1 LLSIEGKYG
10 QYLPQRRQSMSLT
23 FYSAPMSTAS
33 ITEAVLA
40 KLGIDCDRIDLD
52 LSAGD
57 NKKPEYLK
65 INPNGKVPTIV
76 HDGTAI
82 WESSAI
88 TMYLGELFGVDA
100 KLYPAPGPLRGE
112 AMKWIAWSN
121 VNLAEA
127 AGRLFASLPP
137 EQQGDPATNADE
149 KVTSEQKSEFAMANA
164 KADLADCL
172 KILDIGLEGRS
183 FLIGEYSLADTH
195 LQGIVGWTE
204 MLNFDLTPFANV
216 TGWLQRCCQRPAI
229 AKLMAG

>member
-1 LLSIEGKYG
+1 
-10 QYLPQRRQSMSLT
+10 MSLT

-40 KLGIDCDRIDLD
+40 ELGLECDCINLD

-57 NKKPEYLK
+57 TKKPEYIKL
-65 INPNGKVPTIV
+65 NPNGKVPTIV

-100 KLYPAPGPLRGE
+100 NLYPAPGPQRGE
-112 AMKWIAWSN
+112 AMKWIAWGN
-121 VNLAEA
+121 VTLAEP
-127 AGRLFASLPP
+127 AGRLYASLPP
-137 EQQGDPATNADE
+137 ELQGDPATIADE
-149 KVTSEQKSEFAMANA
+149 NVTSEQKSEAATAKA
-164 KADLADCL
+164 KADLVDCL

-183 FLIGEYSLADTH
+183 FLLGEYSLADTH
-195 LQGIVGWTE
+195 LQGIVGWIGS
-204 MLNFDLTPFANV
+204 MQIDLTPFPHV
-216 TGWLQRCCQRPAI
+216 TGWLQRCSERPAI

>member
-1 LLSIEGKYG
+1 
-10 QYLPQRRQSMSLT
+10 MSLT

-40 KLGIDCDRIDLD
+40 ELGIDCDRIDLD
-52 LSAGD
+52 ISAGD
-57 NKKPEYLK
+57 TKKPEYLK
-65 INPNGKVPTIV
+65 INPNGKVPAIV

-88 TMYLGELFGVDA
+88 TMYLGELFGVDV

-121 VNLAEA
+121 VTLAEA

-137 EQQGDPATNADE
+137 EMQGDPATIADE
-149 KVTSEQKSEFAMANA
+149 KVTSEQKSEIAMAKA

-172 KILDIGLEGRS
+172 NILNIGLEGRS

-195 LQGIVGWTE
+195 LQGIVGWIGS
-204 MLNFDLTPFANV
+204 MQIDLTPFANI
-216 TGWLQRCCQRPAI
+216 TEWLKRCYQRPAI

>member
-1 LLSIEGKYG
+1 
-10 QYLPQRRQSMSLT
+10 MSLT

-33 ITEAVLA
+33 ITEAVIA
-40 KLGIDCDRIDLD
+40 ELGIDCDRIDLD

-57 NKKPEYLK
+57 TKKPEYLK
-65 INPNGKVPTIV
+65 INPNGKVPAIV

-100 KLYPAPGPLRGE
+100 KLYPATGPQRGE

-121 VNLAEA
+121 VTLAGA

-137 EQQGDPATNADE
+137 EMQGDPATITDE
-149 KVTSEQKSEFAMANA
+149 KVTSDQKSEIAMTKA

-195 LQGIVGWTE
+195 LQGLVGWIGS
-204 MLNFDLTPFANV
+204 MQIDLTPFANV
-216 TGWLQRCCQRPAI
+216 TGWLQRCYQRPAI

>member
-1 LLSIEGKYG
+1 
-10 QYLPQRRQSMSLT
+10 MSLT

-40 KLGIDCDRIDLD
+40 ELGIDCDRIDLS

-57 NKKPEYLK
+57 TKKPEYLK
-65 INPNGKVPTIV
+65 INPNGKVPAIV

-100 KLYPAPGPLRGE
+100 KLYPAPGPQRGE

-121 VNLAEA
+121 VTLAEA

-137 EQQGDPATNADE
+137 EMQGDPATNAIDE
-149 KVTSEQKSEFAMANA
+149 VTSEQKSEIVMAKA

-172 KILDIGLEGRS
+172 KILNMGLDGRS
-183 FLIGEYSLADTH
+183 FLLGEYSLADTH
-195 LQGIVGWTE
+195 IQGIVGWTE
-204 MLNFDLTPFANV
+204 MLDFDLTPFANV
-216 TGWLQRCCQRPAI
+216 TGWLQRCYQRPAI

>member
-1 LLSIEGKYG
+1 
-10 QYLPQRRQSMSLT
+10 MSLT

-40 KLGIDCDRIDLD
+40 ELGIDCDRINLD

-57 NKKPEYLK
+57 TRKPEYLK
-65 INPNGKVPTIV
+65 INPNGKVPAIV

-88 TMYLGELFGVDA
+88 TMYLGELFGVEA
-100 KLYPAPGPLRGE
+100 KLYPAPGPQRGE
-112 AMKWIAWSN
+112 AMKWIAWGN
-121 VNLAEA
+121 VTLAEP

-137 EQQGDPATNADE
+137 EKQGDPATNALELE
-149 KVTSEQKSEFAMANA
+149 KVTSEQKSAIAMAQA

-172 KILDIGLEGRS
+172 RILDLGLEGRS

-195 LQGIVGWTE
+195 LQGIVGWVG
-204 MLNFDLTPFANV
+204 MLDFDLTPFANV
-216 TGWLQRCCQRPAI
+216 TGWLQRCYQRPAI

>member
-1 LLSIEGKYG
+1 
-10 QYLPQRRQSMSLT
+10 MSLI

-33 ITEAVLA
+33 ITEAVIA
-40 KLGIDCDRIDLD
+40 ELGIDCDRIDLD

-57 NKKPEYLK
+57 TKKPEYLK
-65 INPNGKVPTIV
+65 LNPNGKVPTIV

-121 VNLAEA
+121 VTLAEA
-127 AGRLFASLPP
+127 AGRLYASLPP
-137 EQQGDPATNADE
+137 EMQGDPATIADE
-149 KVTSEQKSEFAMANA
+149 KVTSEQKSEIAMTKA

-172 KILDIGLEGRS
+172 KILDIGLEGQS

-195 LQGIVGWTE
+195 LQGIVGWIGS
-204 MLNFDLTPFANV
+204 MQIDLTPFANV
-216 TGWLQRCCQRPAI
+216 TGWLQRCSERPAI

>member
-1 LLSIEGKYG
+1 
-10 QYLPQRRQSMSLT
+10 MSLI

-40 KLGIDCDRIDLD
+40 ELGIDCDRVNLD

-57 NKKPEYLK
+57 TKKPEYLK
-65 INPNGKVPTIV
+65 INPNGKVPAIV

-88 TMYLGELFGVDA
+88 TMYLGDLFGVGV
-100 KLYPAPGPLRGE
+100 KLYPAPGSQRGE

-121 VNLAEA
+121 VVLAEA

-137 EQQGDPATNADE
+137 EKQGDPATNVAE
-149 KVTSEQKSEFAMANA
+149 KATAEQTSEIAMSTAKS
-164 KADLADCL
+164 DLADCL
-172 KILDIGLEGRS
+172 RILEIGLEGRS

-195 LQGIVGWTE
+195 LQGIVGWVG
-204 MLNFDLTPFANV
+204 MLDFDLTPFVNIN
-216 TGWLQRCCQRPAI
+216 GWLQRCYQRPAI

>member
-1 LLSIEGKYG
+1 
-10 QYLPQRRQSMSLT
+10 MTLT

-40 KLGIDCDRIDLD
+40 ELGIDCDRIDLD

-57 NKKPEYLK
+57 TKKPEYLK
-65 INPNGKVPTIV
+65 INPNGRVPAIV

-100 KLYPAPGPLRGE
+100 KLYPAPGPQRGE
-112 AMKWIAWSN
+112 AMKWIAWGN
-121 VNLAEA
+121 VTLAEP

-137 EQQGDPATNADE
+137 EMQGDPATIADE
-149 KVTSEQKSEFAMANA
+149 KVTSEQKSEIAMSKA
-164 KADLADCL
+164 KADLTDCL
-172 KILDIGLEGRS
+172 NILNIGLEGRS

-195 LQGIVGWTE
+195 LQGIVGWIGS
-204 MLNFDLTPFANV
+204 MQIDLTPFANV
-216 TGWLQRCCQRPAI
+216 TGWLQRCYQRPAI

>member
-1 LLSIEGKYG
+1 
-10 QYLPQRRQSMSLT
+10 MSLT

-40 KLGIDCDRIDLD
+40 ELGIDCDRIDLD

-57 NKKPEYLK
+57 TKKPEYLK
-65 INPNGKVPTIV
+65 INPNGKVPAIV

-100 KLYPAPGPLRGE
+100 KLYPTPGPQRGE
-112 AMKWIAWSN
+112 AMKWIAWGN
-121 VNLAEA
+121 VTLAEP

-137 EQQGDPATNADE
+137 EMQGDPATNADE
-149 KVTSEQKSEFAMANA
+149 NVTSEQKSEIAMAKA

-172 KILDIGLEGRS
+172 KILNIGLEGRS

-195 LQGIVGWTE
+195 LQGIVGWIGA
-204 MLNFDLTPFANV
+204 MNVDLTPFNNV
-216 TGWLQRCCQRPAI
+216 TGWLQRCYQRPAI

>member
-1 LLSIEGKYG
+1 
-10 QYLPQRRQSMSLT
+10 MSLI

-40 KLGIDCDRIDLD
+40 ELGIDCDRVNLD
-52 LSAGD
+52 LRAGD
-57 NKKPEYLK
+57 TKKPEYLK
-65 INPNGKVPTIV
+65 INPNGKVPAIV

-88 TMYLGELFGVDA
+88 TMYLGDLFGVEV
-100 KLYPAPGPLRGE
+100 KLYPAPGPQRGE

-121 VNLAEA
+121 VVLAEA

-137 EQQGDPATNADE
+137 EKQGDPATNVAE
-149 KVTSEQKSEFAMANA
+149 KATAEQTSEIAMSTAKS
-164 KADLADCL
+164 DLADCL
-172 KILDIGLEGRS
+172 RILEIGLEGRS

-195 LQGIVGWTE
+195 LQGIVGWVG
-204 MLNFDLTPFANV
+204 MLDFDLTPFVNIN
-216 TGWLQRCCQRPAI
+216 GWLQRCYQRPAI

>member
-1 LLSIEGKYG
+1 
-10 QYLPQRRQSMSLT
+10 MSLT

-40 KLGIDCDRIDLD
+40 ELGINCDRINLD

-57 NKKPEYLK
+57 TRKPEYLK
-65 INPNGKVPTIV
+65 INPNGKVPAIV

-88 TMYLGELFGVDA
+88 TMYLGELFGVEA
-100 KLYPAPGPLRGE
+100 KLYPAPGPQRGE
-112 AMKWIAWSN
+112 AMKWIAWGN

-127 AGRLFASLPP
+127 ANRVFQSLLS
-137 EQQGDPATNADE
+137 EKQGDPATNADE
-149 KVTSEQKSEFAMANA
+149 KVTSEQKSAIAMTKA
-164 KADLADCL
+164 KADLADYL
-172 KILDIGLEGRS
+172 RILDVGLEGRS

-195 LQGIVGWTE
+195 LQGIVGWVG
-204 MLNFDLTPFANV
+204 MLDFDLTPFANV
-216 TGWLQRCCQRPAI
+216 TGWLQRCYQRPAI

>member
-1 LLSIEGKYG
+1 
-10 QYLPQRRQSMSLT
+10 MSLT

-33 ITEAVLA
+33 VTEAVIA
-40 KLGIDCDRIDLD
+40 ELGIDCDRINLD

-57 NKKPEYLK
+57 TRKPEYLK
-65 INPNGKVPTIV
+65 INPNGKVPAIV

-100 KLYPAPGPLRGE
+100 KLYPAPGPQRGE
-112 AMKWIAWSN
+112 AMKWIAWGN
-121 VNLAEA
+121 VTLAEPA
-127 AGRLFASLPP
+127 SRLFASLPP

-149 KVTSEQKSEFAMANA
+149 KVTFEQKSAIAMAKA
-164 KADLADCL
+164 KADLASCL
-172 KILDIGLEGRS
+172 SILDAGLEGRS

-195 LQGIVGWTE
+195 LQSIVGWIG
-204 MLNFDLTPFANV
+204 MLVVDLTPFTNV
-216 TGWLQRCCQRPAI
+216 TGWLQRCYQRPAI

>member
-1 LLSIEGKYG
+1 
-10 QYLPQRRQSMSLT
+10 MSLT

-40 KLGIDCDRIDLD
+40 ELGIDFDLINLD
-52 LSAGD
+52 LRAGD
-57 NKKPEYLK
+57 TKKPEYLK
-65 INPNGKVPTIV
+65 INPNGKVPAIV

-100 KLYPAPGPLRGE
+100 KLYPAPGPQRGE

-121 VNLAEA
+121 VTFAEA

-137 EQQGDPATNADE
+137 EMQGDPANNAIE
-149 KVTSEQKSEFAMANA
+149 EVTSEQKSAIAMAQA
-164 KADLADCL
+164 KADIADCL
-172 KILDIGLEGRS
+172 KILNIGLEGRS

-195 LQGIVGWTE
+195 LQGLVGWIGS
-204 MLNFDLTPFANV
+204 MQIDLTPFTNV
-216 TGWLQRCCQRPAI
+216 TGWLQRCYQRPAI